1 MSLETINFKRLALT
15 DGDQLLDLGCGEGRH
30 SISAYLLKNVSA
42 IGLDLSINDL
52 NTAKQRFADFQQP
65 NQPDRDLSFISGNG
79 QALPFADHQFDKVIC
94 SEVLEHIHDYPGVLA
109 EIKRVLKP
117 GGILGI
123 SVPRF
128 FPEWVCWMLS
138 KAYHEVEG
146 GHVRIFNARK
156 LQSQIESIGFAKFD
170 KHYAHSLHVPYW
182 WLKCL
187 FWQEGDPQAENWIVK
202 QYHRFLVWDLMKQP
216 WITGITDSL
225 LNPILGKSVVMYFV
239 HRERT
244 SEGSPA

>member
-65 NQPDRDLSFISGNG
+65 DQPDRDLSFISGNG

-94 SEVLEHIHDYPGVLA
+94 SEVLEHIHDYPRVLA

-156 LQSQIESIGFAKFD
+156 LQSKIESIGFAKFD

-202 QYHRFLVWDLMKQP
+202 QL
-216 WITGITDSL
+216 I
-225 LNPILGKSVVMYFV
+225 
-239 HRERT
+239 
-244 SEGSPA
+244 